1 MHPWRRRRSWT
12 PGECSRLA
20 RRGWDEVVG
29 PILTDRDGIGAV
41 DQLGRHDLDLMFGA
55 LMVSNM
61 ALLRLLDLVAEDDE
75 ARAVLIDELR
85 RAVDAIASVT
95 DNDAAMDQ
103 HLTGGT

>member
-1 MHPWRRRRSWT
+1 M
-12 PGECSRLA
+12 
-20 RRGWDEVVG
+20 VG
-29 PILTDRDGIGAV
+29 PILSERDGIGAV
-41 DQLGRHDLDLMFGA
+41 AGLGRHDLDLMFGA

-75 ARAVLIDELR
+75 ARAFLIDELR

-103 HLTGGT
+103 HLEQADRG